1 MSRICLVMRPASGA
15 DPLGIAGVEA
25 VREALSRAGY
35 EVELA
40 RVEEIAADQ
49 WPWRAGARGEAAGIV
64 SSWAKARTDLLLAI
78 DPRMG
83 YRPEDVVRLVE
94 RTAREPEV
102 VGIGSRYGDSAPVV
116 RRVTGKLLALLTGST
131 DPLAGLVCLSSGKFH
146 EVALALQ
153 PVGPSIVP
161 ELLLKGGGA
170 TIDLPVASEVRRGP
184 WPRGLDQVKQLK
196 RLTNHRLGNLS
207 RLAQF
212 CMVGFSGM
220 IVDLAA
226 FALLGG
232 RLSKG
237 PLGDRVLEIA
247 GWALD
252 LSWVVAAGA
261 SISLA
266 LVWNFVLNR
275 QLTFSDARKN
285 SGLARQFLTYL
296 LGNALAVSLS
306 FVLRVGLPA
315 WFGFFR
321 DHRLAAAVVGVVLAT
336 GVSFSMSRWLVFRAR
351 PQGPAVPAPGPAPRW
366 GRGRK
371 EGLGEAAGREITR
384 KG

>member
-1 MSRICLVMRPASGA
+1 
-15 DPLGIAGVEA
+15 
-25 VREALSRAGY
+25 
-35 EVELA
+35 
-40 RVEEIAADQ
+40 
-49 WPWRAGARGEAAGIV
+49 
-64 SSWAKARTDLLLAI
+64 
-78 DPRMG
+78 
-83 YRPEDVVRLVE
+83 
-94 RTAREPEV
+94 
-102 VGIGSRYGDSAPVV
+102 
-116 RRVTGKLLALLTGST
+116 
-131 DPLAGLVCLSSGKFH
+131 
-146 EVALALQ
+146 
-153 PVGPSIVP
+153 
-161 ELLLKGGGA
+161 
-170 TIDLPVASEVRRGP
+170 
-184 WPRGLDQVKQLK
+184 
-196 RLTNHRLGNLS
+196 
-207 RLAQF
+207 
-212 CMVGFSGM
+212 MVGFSGM

-252 LSWVVAAGA
+252 LGWVVAAGA